1 MKMAEILSAQY
12 ASVFSQTK
20 FTDKDLSGLFPDE
33 LSSPEKNV
41 DIPFTKDELMKAM
54 SDMQP
59 YSAAG
64 PDGFPAMLLKKCSST
79 HGQQFMI

>member
-1 MKMAEILSAQY
+1 MAEILSAQN
-12 ASVFSQTK
+12 AWVFSQTK

-41 DIPFTKDELMKAM
+41 DILFTEEEMMKAM
-54 SDMQP
+54 SDVQP

-64 PDGFPAMLLKKCSST
+64 PDGFPTMLLKKCSSALA
-79 HGQQFMI
+79 QPLMI